1 MERMSCSLVFNS
13 IPGILV
19 LHGCDD
25 AMSTSYGQSGEVNYL
40 ACLILYNIVGKFRKM
55 ERNSIRVIIQGSL
68 VFSIL
73 KVI

>member
-1 MERMSCSLVFNS
+1 MERMSCSLVFNP

-40 ACLILYNIVGKFRKM
+40 ACLILYIVGKFRKM